1 VRYKLRRLIPI
12 LLIKDRLLYKTSK
25 FSNPIYI
32 GDPIISL
39 KIFNEKEV
47 DELMILDISN
57 LNDNYKPDFDY
68 LSILA
73 SEAFMPLSY
82 GGGISSVDD
91 AKRILEIGFEKI
103 VINTS
108 LKTNFGLL
116 NEISSVF
123 GSQAVVV
130 SVDYKIDI
138 FGRRLCYFNHG
149 KMKSQITPLDFCNQC
164 VESGAGEILLQ
175 CISYEGSMEKMDINY
190 IRDLV
195 QKLPV
200 PVIGTG
206 GTPSYNYIQKY
217 FIETNAS
224 ALAAG
229 SIFVYHGP
237 HNAVLINYPDY
248 EKKEKL
254 LNER

>member
-1 VRYKLRRLIPI
+1 MLIQ
-12 LLIKDRLLYKTSK
+12 DRLLYKTSK
-25 FSNPIYI
+25 FSNSTYI
-32 GDPIISL
+32 GDPIVSL

-47 DELMILDISN
+47 DELMILDICRAN
-57 LNDNYKPDFDY
+57 NNYKPDFDF
-68 LSILA
+68 LSTLA

-82 GGGISSVDD
+82 GGGISSIDD
-91 AKRILEIGFEKI
+91 AKQILEMGFEKI
-103 VINTS
+103 VLNTS
-108 LKTNFGLL
+108 LQTNFSLL
-116 NEISSVF
+116 NEVASVF
-123 GSQAVVV
+123 GSQAVVA

-138 FGRRLCYFNHG
+138 FGRRLCYFNNG
-149 KMKSQITPLDFCNQC
+149 KIKSNISPLDFCNKC
-164 VESGAGEILLQ
+164 IDGGVGEILLQ
-175 CISYEGSMEKMDINY
+175 CISYEGCMDKMDLNFISN
-190 IRDLV
+190 LV

-206 GTPSYNYIQKY
+206 GTPSYNYIKNY
-217 FIETNAS
+217 FATTKAS

-254 LNER
+254 LNEK